1 MTLPLLACTPP
12 TGDNAGYLFLKSKP
26 RGMQATSAQPMAAS
40 RAVAVARDWVAWYED
55 LQERER
61 REIRSR
67 LLTAGYEE
75 VKAEPDL
82 RQYFFF
88 HMEDIVDEAPPGS
101 DRLHELHNV
110 VQALRGAT
118 DAEQAET
125 RRKAMAFLLA
135 EYQKFLRDNPWAL

>member
-1 MTLPLLACTPP
+1 
-12 TGDNAGYLFLKSKP
+12 
-26 RGMQATSAQPMAAS
+26 MQVTSAQPLPAVRDVAA
-40 RAVAVARDWVAWYED
+40 ARDWVAWYEE
-55 LQERER
+55 LQDAER
-61 REIRSR
+61 REMRAR
-67 LLTAGYEE
+67 LLTAPYDE
-75 VKAEPDL
+75 VKAEADL

-101 DRLHELHNV
+101 DRLRELHKV
-110 VQALRGAT
+110 VQTLRGAT